1 MYLGSWSISMAWKPR
16 LWRDQAIHRSWE
28 WNHTIIHKELWRM
41 AKNQQQNH
49 CSVRL
54 PKIWF
59 TTSPWK
65 SLLHFQKHRTPKS
78 IVNSFTH
85 KLFHPSKTWL
95 FLWFFKNFSVLYKQS
110 SLEDEPKVF
119 LDPNTFSTDG
129 TIALNSMVFSEDG
142 RLVAYSLSESGS
154 DWTKIKI
161 RNVETGEDYPELLKR
176 TKFPAI
182 SWTHDHKGFFY
193 GVSVQRRCSIKLLL
207 ILMFS
212 IYFVS
217 VIQITLGRPMVLK
230 QMQMKIW
237 RCITIESVRIR
248 NKTFWLSKCR
258 KIHHGLCKWS
268 VPPKKGWD
276 NRQR

>member
-85 KLFHPSKTWL
+85 KLFHPSKTWI
-95 FLWFFKNFSVLYKQS
+95 FVVFHHFQCSVQTKFFGRWAKSVFRSEYILNWWHNCTE
-110 SLEDEPKVF
+110 LHGF
-119 LDPNTFSTDG
+119 FWRWTF
-129 TIALNSMVFSEDG
+129 G
-142 RLVAYSLSESGS
+142 RL
-154 DWTKIKI
+154 
-161 RNVETGEDYPELLKR
+161 
-176 TKFPAI
+176 
-182 SWTHDHKGFFY
+182 
-193 GVSVQRRCSIKLLL
+193 
-207 ILMFS
+207 
-212 IYFVS
+212 
-217 VIQITLGRPMVLK
+217 
-230 QMQMKIW
+230 
-237 RCITIESVRIR
+237 
-248 NKTFWLSKCR
+248 
-258 KIHHGLCKWS
+258 
-268 VPPKKGWD
+268 
-276 NRQR
+276 